1 MIDIQNGRIVL
12 HKSGFVIT
20 SEVAQKDFEEKI
32 PDQIAHRYTIDSGW
46 THYFCWF
53 DIEDGEY
60 IYASL
65 SFCGN
70 RLDSVC
76 LQPQYLADAPKGQPN
91 IGDASKDFEGI
102 REWCQRHFKLENQS
116 FPWGEVTLC
125 DETDPIYY
133 PSQLVIKYSK

>member
-32 PDQIAHRYTIDSGW
+32 PDQIAYRYTVDSGW
-46 THYFCWF
+46 SHYYCWF

-65 SFCGN
+65 SFCGD
-70 RLDSVC
+70 RLDSIC
-76 LQPQYLADAPKGQPN
+76 LQPQYSASAPKGQPN
-91 IGDASKDFEGI
+91 MSDASMDFEGI
-102 REWCQRHFKLENQS
+102 REWYQRYFALEKQT
-116 FPWGEVTLC
+116 FPWGEVAFC
-125 DETDPIYY
+125 RETDPIYN
-133 PSQLVIKYSK
+133 PTRLVIKYK

>member
-32 PDQIAHRYTIDSGW
+32 SDQIAYRYTVDSGW
-46 THYFCWF
+46 SHYFCWL

-65 SFCGN
+65 SFCGD
-70 RLDSVC
+70 RLDSIC
-76 LQPQYLADAPKGQPN
+76 LQPQYSASAPKGQPN
-91 IGDASKDFEGI
+91 ISDVSMDFEGI
-102 REWCQRHFKLENQS
+102 REWYQRYFALEKQT
-116 FPWGEVTLC
+116 FPWGKVALC
-125 DETDPIYY
+125 RETDPINN
-133 PSQLVIKYSK
+133 PPRLIIKYK